1 MFKQLRQFSIRMIAG
16 ANIATIIIL
25 FLIGFQ
31 IIFIRK
37 DLPCCLMLVCFSLFF
52 SLST

>member
-25 FLIGFQ
+25 FLIGFSDHLHPER
-31 IIFIRK
+31 FA
-37 DLPCCLMLVCFSLFF
+37 MLSNVGLLFPVFS
-52 SLST
+52 SST